1 MWWTVSIAVLLIGIA
16 YQDLK
21 QRSVSIVLFL
31 LLAILL
37 LGLKLTQSN
46 WQDCY
51 PYILANIL
59 FLAFQMGV
67 ILIYFR
73 IKEGQWGRIMDRK
86 LGWGDIAFLL
96 CLLLYM
102 PFLNFFLFHIVSLI
116 TALLIAMVNKNWRDP
131 QKGIPLAGCQ
141 SLLFLGYFTAE
152 RMEWIDWTIIGQ
164 SLMPT

>member
-1 MWWTVSIAVLLIGIA
+1 MWWTISIAVLLIGIA
-16 YQDLK
+16 YQDFK
-21 QRSVSIVLFL
+21 QRAVSIVLFL

-37 LGLKLTQSN
+37 LVFNLTKSY

-51 PYILANIL
+51 PDILANIV
-59 FLAFQMGV
+59 FLALQMGA

-96 CLLLYM
+96 CILLYM

-141 SLLFLGYFTAE
+141 ALLFLAYFTSE
-152 RMEWIDWTIIGQ
+152 RMNWIDWIAIGR
-164 SLMPT
+164 SFMA